1 MSKKTIILCLI
12 GCFMMCGVLVLSA
25 VHFGQARKPHH
36 TKVAKSYTVSQEKK
50 KVRQKSRNQQLLV
63 FQQKVWKKSRKSWK
77 LICR

>member
-1 MSKKTIILCLI
+1 MSKKTIILCLL

-50 KVRQKSRNQQLLV
+50 KKSVKRVKTSHSCSN
-63 FQQKVWKKSRKSWK
+63 KKYGRKAEGHGS
-77 LICR
+77 

>member
-12 GCFMMCGVLVLSA
+12 GCFMICGVLVLSA

-50 KVRQKSRNQQLLV
+50 KKFVKRVETSNYSCSN
-63 FQQKVWKKSRKSWK
+63 KKYGRKAESHGS
-77 LICR
+77 